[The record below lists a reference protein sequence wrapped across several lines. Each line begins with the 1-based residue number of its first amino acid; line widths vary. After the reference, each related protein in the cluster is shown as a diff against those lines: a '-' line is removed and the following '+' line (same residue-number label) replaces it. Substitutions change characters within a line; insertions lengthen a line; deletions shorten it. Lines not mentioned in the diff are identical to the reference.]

1 MGWVVSDLDYEGMIC
16 EYELK
21 TAQQVV
27 KMVFFVDLTS
37 LPPRMGQCWHLLLMV
52 PCGDGI

>member
-16 EYELK
+16 EYEMK

-37 LPPRMGQCWHLLLMV
+37 LPLVWGNADISC
-52 PCGDGI
+52 